1 MGRYQD
7 IKVLRDSDVLKG
19 VRYYATVKYPEIP
32 LSPNDIYVLT
42 NEGDRLDLLAQQ
54 YYGDVN
60 LYWIISIAN
69 NNLQQNS
76 LLLPP
81 GSQIIIPQDL
91 SAIISAFR
99 NLNSL

>member
-81 GSQIIIPQDL
+81 GSQIRIPQDL

-99 NLNSL
+99 ILNSL

>member
-19 VRYYATVKYPEIP
+19 VRFYATVKYPEIP
-32 LSPNDIYVLT
+32 LSPNDVYVLT

-54 YYGDVN
+54 YYGNVN
-60 LYWIISIAN
+60 LYWIISTAN
-69 NNLQQNS
+69 DNLQQNS

-81 GSQIIIPQDL
+81 GSQIRIPQDL
-91 SAIISAFR
+91 SSIISAFR

>member
-32 LSPNDIYVLT
+32 LSANDIYVLT

-76 LLLPP
+76 FSLPP
-81 GSQIIIPQDL
+81 GSQIRIPQDL
-91 SAIISAFR
+91 SSIISAYR

>member
-19 VRYYATVKYPEIP
+19 VRFYATVKYPEIP

-54 YYGDVN
+54 YYGNVN
-60 LYWIISIAN
+60 LYWIISTAN
-69 NNLQQNS
+69 DNLQQNS

-81 GSQIIIPQDL
+81 GSQIRIPQDL
-91 SAIISAFR
+91 SSIISAFR

>member
-7 IKVLRDSDVLKG
+7 IKILKDSDVLQG
-19 VRYYATVKYPEIP
+19 VRFYSTVKYPEIP
-32 LSPNDIYVLT
+32 LSADDIYVLT
-42 NEGDRLDLLAQQ
+42 NVGDRLDLLAQQ

-76 LLLPP
+76 FSLPP
-81 GSQIIIPQDL
+81 GSQIRIPQNL
-91 SAIISAFR
+91 APIISAFR

>member
-32 LSPNDIYVLT
+32 LSPDDIYVLT

-81 GSQIIIPQDL
+81 GSQIRIPQDL
-91 SAIISAFR
+91 STIISAFR

>member
-7 IKVLRDSDVLKG
+7 IKVLRDSDVVQG
-19 VRYYATVKYPEIP
+19 VRFYSTVKYPEIP
-32 LSPNDIYVLT
+32 LSADDIYVLT

-60 LYWIISIAN
+60 LYWIISVAN

-76 LLLPP
+76 FSLHRLL
-81 GSQIIIPQDL
+81 IIDWGQQ
-91 SAIISAFR
+91 
-99 NLNSL
+99 

>member
-32 LSPNDIYVLT
+32 LSPDDIYVLT

-54 YYGDVN
+54 YYGNVN

-81 GSQIIIPQDL
+81 GSQIRIPQDL
-91 SAIISAFR
+91 STIISAFR

>member
-19 VRYYATVKYPEIP
+19 VRFYATVKYPEIP

-54 YYGDVN
+54 YYGN
-60 LYWIISIAN
+60 SKLYWIISIAN
-69 NNLQQNS
+69 NDLQQNS
-76 LLLPP
+76 LSLPP
-81 GSQIIIPQDL
+81 GSQIRIPQDL
-91 SAIISAFR
+91 STIISAFR

>member
-7 IKVLRDSDVLKG
+7 IKILKDSDVLKG
-19 VRYYATVKYPEIP
+19 VRFYSTVKYPEIP
-32 LSPNDIYVLT
+32 LSANDIYVLT

-76 LLLPP
+76 FSLPP
-81 GSQIIIPQDL
+81 GSQIRIPQDL
-91 SAIISAFR
+91 SSIVSAYR

>member
-7 IKVLRDSDVLKG
+7 IKILKDSSVLKG
-19 VRYYATVKYPEIP
+19 VRFYSTVKYPEIP

-76 LLLPP
+76 FSLPP
-81 GSQIIIPQDL
+81 GSQIRIPQDL
-91 SAIISAFR
+91 SPIISAYR

>member
-7 IKVLRDSDVLKG
+7 IKILRDSDVVKG
-19 VRYYATVKYPEIP
+19 VRFYATTKYPEIP

-54 YYGDVN
+54 YYGNVN

-69 NNLQQNS
+69 NDLQQNS

-81 GSQIIIPQDL
+81 GSQIRIPQDL
-91 SAIISAFR
+91 STIISTFR